1 MTRFKAAFIVLLAV
15 VSVNLLRG
23 ETSSSPQS
31 WTFAVSGDSRNC
43 GDVIMPAIAQRAK
56 RENVQFYWHL
66 GDLRAIYN
74 TDEDM
79 QKVAEIQ
86 KRPLTIL
93 SYHQTAWDDFIQ
105 HQIVPFGDVPFFLGI
120 GNHEVIPPKTREQFV
135 TQFADWLD
143 AKPIRDQR
151 LLDQP
156 DSPGNQSDQIGD
168 HRVKTYYHWIMN
180 GVDFINLDNASED
193 EFDFAQVQ
201 WFKKIIKQD
210 AANPDI
216 RTVVVGMHAALPES
230 YSRDHS
236 MNDWSGH
243 EWYQGEASGKDVYT
257 SLVNFRS
264 NAHKEVYLLSSHSH
278 FFMDDLYDTQ
288 YWRDQHAVLPGW
300 IVGTAGAQQ
309 YTLPADSHA
318 TWRDHTYGFLLAT
331 AHSDGKIEFRFVELD
346 RQKDIPQEI
355 QDRYTKK
362 FVDWCYDNNRKAAG
376 QPHGH

>member
-1 MTRFKAAFIVLLAV
+1 MMRFRALPIVLLAFFS
-15 VSVNLLRG
+15 VSPLWC
-23 ETSSSPQS
+23 ETSSSPQT

-56 RENVQFYWHL
+56 AENVRFYWHL

-74 TDEDM
+74 MDEDM
-79 QKVAEIQ
+79 QKIAEIQ
-86 KRPLTIL
+86 KQPLTIL
-93 SYHQTAWDDFIQ
+93 SYEQAAWDDFIQ
-105 HQIVPFGDVPFFLGI
+105 HQIVPFGDIPFFLGI
-120 GNHEVIPPKTREQFV
+120 GNHETISPKSRDQFV

-143 AKPIRDQR
+143 AKPIHDQR
-151 LLDQP
+151 LIDNP
-156 DSPGNQSDQIGD
+156 DRSPNKPDRIGD
-168 HRVKTYYHWIMN
+168 HNVKTYYHWVMN
-180 GVDFINLDNASED
+180 GVDFINLDNASEE

-201 WFKKIIKQD
+201 WFKKVIHED

-230 YSRDHS
+230 FSRGHS

-243 EWYQGEASGKDVYT
+243 EWYQGEASGKDVYM
-257 SLVNFRS
+257 SLASFQK
-264 NAHKEVYLLSSHSH
+264 NARKAVYLLSSHSH

-309 YTLPADSHA
+309 YTLPADPHP
-318 TWRDHTYGFLLAT
+318 TWKDHTYGFLLGT
-331 AHSDGKIEFRFVELD
+331 AHPDGKIEFRFVELD
-346 RQKDIPQEI
+346 REKDIPQEI
-355 QDRYTKK
+355 KDGYTKA
-362 FVDWCYDNNRKAAG
+362 FVDWCYDQNRKAAG